1 MNSSVSETTSLYW
14 IKEHSLYVLNDSHS
28 ARLLVGMGCLWF
40 VRIFFGCTMHTWFFF
55 SLELVMH
62 WTFFFLLGRLQD
74 IFFRSSTPPPPSKA
88 KWFAPNCAW
97 RFSFKQEI
105 RTRHEVPSWLK
116 IDSRQPTRPRNT
128 SLTAQFFRVH
138 TNIFQNNT
146 HYTHLH
152 DYYIYIL
159 NLLHLLNV
167 KHWQYSH
174 RQVLVKI
181 RLLSI
186 SKLFVYCCH
195 SNFDFTKSYIL
206 TNFNL

>member
-1 MNSSVSETTSLYW
+1 
-14 IKEHSLYVLNDSHS
+14 
-28 ARLLVGMGCLWF
+28 
-40 VRIFFGCTMHTWFFF
+40 MHTWFFF
-55 SLELVMH
+55 VRAGHALN
-62 WTFFFLLGRLQD
+62 FFSLLGRLQG
-74 IFFRSSTPPPPSKA
+74 IFFQIFQTHPPPPPLLSRA

-195 SNFDFTKSYIL
+195 SNFDFTKSYFL
-206 TNFNL
+206 ANFNLWSITGENFMAIRQG